1 MAEAL
6 LERRRE
12 PRVPMRDEDT
22 VGLPLGLTV
31 RLLDISANGVLLF
44 SPQALSFGQRATL
57 RTTLGADPVS
67 IDVEVRRVNPGGTS
81 GSPGGGYRVGAAFVG
96 LDEKSNRS
104 VRRFLTGDIQ
114 Q

>member
-12 PRVPMRDEDT
+12 PRVPMRDDQT

-44 SPQALSFGQRATL
+44 SSQALSFGQRATL
-57 RTTLGADPVS
+57 RTMLGADPFNVD
-67 IDVEVRRVNPGGTS
+67 IEVRRVSAGGAS
-81 GSPGGGYRVGAAFVG
+81 GAPGGGYRVGATFVG
-96 LDEKSNRS
+96 LDEKANRS